1 MGKHIWVLAVEST
14 LGIFFLGK
22 QRIRRTEIL
31 AADGQKGLG
40 MWHQGNKDECQVL
53 KLYGIREV
61 INERHLVP
69 SGTCQNGC

>member
-1 MGKHIWVLAVEST
+1 MGKHSWDLTESN

-53 KLYGIREV
+53 KLDMALEK
-61 INERHLVP
+61 
-69 SGTCQNGC
+69 S